1 MIAFLRD
8 YVASFPVELNA
19 TSSAFG
25 QALSP
30 HDSLNGFLLDVL
42 ADELETASAP
52 DELAAA
58 GDLPLRKR
66 IKYVHPLRS
75 DASRAASTR
84 RLLPAGATAGALISM
99 KRPRLTR
106 TRILLF
112 GALLVALVGVATWA
126 LLHSRYRRLLNLGF
140 MGPQEL

>member
-8 YVASFPVELNA
+8 YVASFPVELNGA
-19 TSSAFG
+19 PSAFG

-42 ADELETASAP
+42 ADELEVP
-52 DELAAA
+52 EELAA
-58 GDLPLRKR
+58 GGELPLQQR
-66 IKYVHPLRS
+66 IRYIPPLRS
-75 DASRAASTR
+75 NASSAPSSR
-84 RLLPAGATAGALISM
+84 RLRPAGGTAGALIAM

-106 TRILLF
+106 TR
-112 GALLVALVGVATWA
+112 ALLVGALVIAFIGVAWA
-126 LLHSRYRRLLNLGF
+126 LFQSRYRRNILSLGF